1 MAGRLEG
8 KVAVITGG
16 ASGIGRACAERF
28 AEEGA
33 DIVVADLNAERGA
46 ETVAAVK
53 ALGRKANF
61 VRTDTSVEADCEEL
75 AESAV
80 RTHGAI
86 DVLVAA
92 AGISHALYVSG
103 AETHE
108 VRTGTVAAPSVLTK
122 PTEYWE
128 KVLNVNLT
136 GVMMTDR
143 AVARRMI
150 AVGKPGSIINIASGA
165 AKIPLAG
172 SAEYCVSKAG
182 VWMLTKVLALE
193 IARHNIRVN
202 AIGPGFIET
211 PMTAS
216 MRADEQRL
224 QRLISGVPLGRL
236 GQPID
241 IANTALFLASDESSF
256 FTGEII
262 FPDGGLFTG

>member
-8 KVAVITGG
+8 KVAIITGG
-16 ASGIGRACAERF
+16 ASGIGQACAERF
-28 AEEGA
+28 AQEGA
-33 DIVVADLNAERGA
+33 DVVVGDLDEARAA
-46 ETVAAVK
+46 ETLALVK
-53 ALGRKANF
+53 ALGQRATF
-61 VRTDTSVEADCEEL
+61 LRTDTSVEADCEAL
-75 AESAV
+75 AAHAE
-80 RTHGAI
+80 REFGQI

-103 AETHE
+103 AEP
-108 VRTGTVAAPSVLTK
+108 AAPREGAERPSILTK

-128 KVLNVNLT
+128 RVLSVNLT

-150 AVGKPGSIINIASGA
+150 AAGRPGSIINIASGA
-165 AKIPLAG
+165 AKIPLPG

-193 IARHNIRVN
+193 VAAQKIRVN

-216 MRADEQRL
+216 MRSDERRVQ
-224 QRLISGVPLGRL
+224 QLIAGTPLGRL
-236 GQPID
+236 GTPLD
-241 IANTALFLASDESSF
+241 IANTALFLASEESSF

>member
-1 MAGRLEG
+1 MAGRLEDRVG
-8 KVAVITGG
+8 IITGG
-16 ASGIGRACAERF
+16 ASGIGRACALRF

-33 DIVVADLNAERGA
+33 DIVVADLDETRGA

-53 ALGRKANF
+53 ALGREAVF
-61 VRTDTSVEADCEEL
+61 VRTDTSKEADCEAL
-75 AESAV
+75 AEAALA
-80 RTHGAI
+80 RFGKI
-86 DVLVAA
+86 DALVAA

-103 AETHE
+103 EAAGE
-108 VRTGTVAAPSVLTK
+108 VRGDRDASLLLNK

-128 KVLNVNLT
+128 KVIDVNLT
-136 GVMMTDR
+136 GVMLTDR
-143 AVARRMI
+143 AVARRMV
-150 AVGKPGSIINIASGA
+150 ASGRPGSIINIASGA
-165 AKIPLAG
+165 AKIPLVGA
-172 SAEYCVSKAG
+172 ADYCVSKAG

-193 IARHNIRVN
+193 VARYQVRVN

-216 MRADEQRL
+216 LRSDEDRT
-224 QRLISGVPLGRL
+224 RSIINNTPLGRL
-236 GQPID
+236 GQPLD